1 MGMATETTW
10 LVLAIAL
17 AVLNC
22 GAGTC
27 TALGTS
33 TAGEH
38 GGKGCMWSVQHAGV
52 NLAKRVICG
61 GGTAIMLP
69 N

>member
-10 LVLAIAL
+10 LVLAIAV

-27 TALGTS
+27 TALRTS

-38 GGKGCMWSVQHAGV
+38 GGKGCMLSVQHAGV
-52 NLAKRVICG
+52 NLAKRG
-61 GGTAIMLP
+61 DLWR
-69 N
+69 